1 MCVNVVCV
9 CVCVCAEQSKVAPP
23 TSYLDLLRALNV
35 GVSKWI
41 SNHVEKNPY
50 VDLTPIFRDYE
61 KHLETI
67 DLKVQYT
74 HQNTLVNST
83 LVVQ

>member
-1 MCVNVVCV
+1 MNVIVY
-9 CVCVCAEQSKVAPP
+9 AEQGKPVS

-35 GVSKWI
+35 GVSQWI

-67 DLKVQYT
+67 DLKVMKYT
-74 HQNTLVNST
+74 FSINVIFGEILKTL
-83 LVVQ
+83 